1 MKSKLTL
8 ILISLIFTLSPLRT
22 FAANDR
28 IFSEIAD
35 LPGVE
40 AVYIGPAAIRL
51 ASGMLTQSIGLDG
64 ITDNI
69 KDIKSVEVI
78 SCDNKS
84 SFGKIKSFMDNLVKK
99 QDLEIIVQTKEGG
112 EATNI
117 YGITGGGS
125 HGSTTL
131 SSVLIETVE
140 SDEYSLV
147 FVRGSINLSKLMEAQ

>member
-1 MKSKLTL
+1 MKSLED
-8 ILISLIFTLSPLRT
+8 IFTESYLPQYTRLYTIARAIVGDT
-22 FAANDR
+22 DAAD
-28 IFSEIAD
+28 
-35 LPGVE
+35 
-40 AVYIGPAAIRL
+40 AVQDT
-51 ASGMLTQSIGLDG
+51 M
-64 ITDNI
+64 
-69 KDIKSVEVI
+69 V
-78 SCDNKS
+78 
-84 SFGKIKSFMDNLVKK
+84 KIWK
-99 QDLEIIVQTKEGG
+99 GG